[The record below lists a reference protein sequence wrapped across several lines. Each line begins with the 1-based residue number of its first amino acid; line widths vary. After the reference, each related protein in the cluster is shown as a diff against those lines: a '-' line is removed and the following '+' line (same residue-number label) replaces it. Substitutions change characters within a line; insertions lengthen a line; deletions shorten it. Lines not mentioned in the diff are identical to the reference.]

1 MKKYLFVNVGMH
13 TLWSCTQC
21 TYSKKNQKTYKTKT
35 YMVCTPLFEDKKGC
49 FRWYLMYNKDVGFNQ
64 L

>member
-21 TYSKKNQKTYKTKT
+21 TYSKNNKNDIQ
-35 YMVCTPLFEDKKGC
+35 
-49 FRWYLMYNKDVGFNQ
+49 NKNIHGVHTFV
-64 L
+64 